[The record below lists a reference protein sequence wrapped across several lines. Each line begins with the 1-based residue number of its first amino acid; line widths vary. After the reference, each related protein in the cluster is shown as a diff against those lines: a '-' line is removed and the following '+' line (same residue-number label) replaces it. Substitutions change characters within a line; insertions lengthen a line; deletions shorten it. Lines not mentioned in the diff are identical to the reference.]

1 MKLGLRLLNGILRV
15 LSAIFNIP
23 VKLKFVVLFLILVGG
38 GTYWY
43 TQKQMLESV
52 GGKSE
57 YDEAMR
63 YIEIKDV
70 VDREYIDNAD
80 REMMGDNAAAAMIA
94 GLGDKWSYYMSPN
107 EYKAYQPA

>member
-70 VDREYIDNAD
+70 VANTSTTRTA
-80 REMMGDNAAAAMIA
+80 
-94 GLGDKWSYYMSPN
+94 K
-107 EYKAYQPA
+107 